1 MTPEHGHI
9 APQSQRRMAG
19 LLGGVAVTMA
29 IGGCGSGP
37 TTPPPTAPSHDIGM
51 AATLTRDE
59 ADPCR
64 ILSGHDAARLG
75 VGSGTLVT
83 SRAALGGNACRL
95 TNFPDKPDT
104 TPGRTYLVQLLD
116 NPGKLTVD
124 AEAIPPITEF
134 PARRGTPSEQTADN
148 TCVYVVD
155 LAPQP
160 APGRYLWVQY
170 TNLARDDP
178 SLNHHTACDDANAAT
193 IAAIASLK
201 QTTG

>member
-1 MTPEHGHI
+1 MTPDLGHTATHGR
-9 APQSQRRMAG
+9 RRMTA
-19 LLGGVAVTMA
+19 LLGGVAVAMA

-37 TTPPPTAPSHDIGM
+37 AIPPPIAPSHDVGM
-51 AATLTRDE
+51 AATLTRVE

-64 ILSGHDAARLG
+64 ILSGQDAARLG

-83 SRAALGGNACRL
+83 SHAALGGNACRL

-104 TPGRTYLVQLLD
+104 TPGKTYLVQLLD
-116 NPGKLTVD
+116 NPGNLTVD
-124 AEAIPPITEF
+124 ADPVPPINEF
-134 PARRGTPSEQTADN
+134 PARRGTPTEQTADN
-148 TCVYVVD
+148 TCAYVVD
-155 LAPQP
+155 LAPQA

-193 IAAIASLK
+193 IAAIASMK
-201 QTTG
+201 QTAG